1 MQISLCDERWL
12 ILKLY
17 ILKLYILN
25 RCRTLWT
32 LQNKTSRDGTWKA
45 HLWPTWAHPD
55 GIPSGMGNLE
65 IYNDLVANSSGAIF
79 ADSCAGLN
87 ALCWL
92 GRKDSSEGG
101 HRRLRAPADLPSVAT
116 WRQELCE
123 ERDVCSLPTSPAV
136 GTISLWSQQR
146 EKVWFYCRRSDWTF
160 SLFTHRTPRLVFLK
174 PSVLVPQ
181 NTTLSV
187 TGC

>member
-1 MQISLCDERWL
+1 
-12 ILKLY
+12 
-17 ILKLYILN
+17 
-25 RCRTLWT
+25 
-32 LQNKTSRDGTWKA
+32 
-45 HLWPTWAHPD
+45 
-55 GIPSGMGNLE
+55 MGNLE

-116 WRQELCE
+116 WGQEVCE

-136 GTISLWSQQR
+136 VPSHCGASR
-146 EKVWFYCRRSDWTF
+146 ERRFDSIAGEVIEHFPF
-160 SLFTHRTPRLVFLK
+160 SPT
-174 PSVLVPQ
+174 VLPV
-181 NTTLSV
+181 LSF
-187 TGC
+187 